1 MGFPTRK
8 HSKYIAL
15 RAKERIF
22 RRPGLEYFDVVPGT
36 STDRHVYLVEVRNT
50 GSYSVKRLE
59 VPFEVVE
66 RCLDKGVDKELVD
79 LLDVLLDQTY
89 PT

>member
-1 MGFPTRK
+1 MDFPSRK

-36 STDRHVYLVEVRNT
+36 STHKQVYLVEVRNT
-50 GSYSVKRLE
+50 GSYSVKSLE
-59 VPFEVVE
+59 VPFEVVK

-79 LLDVLLDQTY
+79 LLDALLDQTY

>member
-1 MGFPTRK
+1 M
-8 HSKYIAL
+8 
-15 RAKERIF
+15 
-22 RRPGLEYFDVVPGT
+22 
-36 STDRHVYLVEVRNT
+36 RNT